1 MSRQSFPVR
10 SLRNLVMQDD
20 KQAVQTNFIRKI
32 IESDLDNNPDFPR
45 IMTRFPPE
53 PNGYL
58 HIGHAKSICLNFGL
72 ADEFGGLCNLRFD
85 DTNPEKENTE
95 YVESIK
101 QDVNW
106 LGYDWEDRLYFAS
119 NYFQKLYDFAV
130 ELIKSDKAYVDELS
144 GDEIHEYRGT
154 LTEPGKDSPW
164 RNRDIQESLDLF
176 ARMKQGEF
184 DEGAYVLR
192 AKIDMN
198 SPNMNMRDPVLYRI
212 RKAEHHRTGDEW
224 KIYPMYDY
232 AHCLSDALENIT
244 HSVCTLE
251 FEDHRAL
258 YDWVIDNLDTP
269 SRPHQYEFARLN
281 LDYTVLSKR
290 KLISLVNDG
299 FVSGWDDPRMPTI
312 SGFRRR
318 GFTASSIRKFCEV
331 IGVTKNDTRIDPVV
345 IETVLR
351 DELGETSER
360 RMAVLDPLK
369 VVIENYP
376 DTTEQLEAMNHP
388 QKPEMGTRKVPFSK
402 TLYIDKD
409 DFMEDAPKKFFRLS
423 PGREVRLKYAYLITC
438 TDVIKNDQGEVIELR
453 CSYDPDSRGGNAP
466 DGRKVKGTIHWVAEE
481 GAVEAEVRLFDH
493 LFSSA
498 IPDKQ
503 QDWQADINQDSMK
516 VLTRC
521 LLEPSLASIENDQR
535 FQFERLGYF
544 CADNVDHRNDAP
556 VFNRIVTLR
565 DTWAKVSKGK

>member
-1 MSRQSFPVR
+1 
-10 SLRNLVMQDD
+10 MQDD
-20 KQAVQTNFIRKI
+20 KQPVQTNFIRKI
-32 IESDLDNNPDFPR
+32 IESDLDNNPNFPE
-45 IMTRFPPE
+45 IITRFPPE

-72 ADEFGGLCNLRFD
+72 AKEFGGLCNLRFD

-101 QDVNW
+101 QDVKW

-119 NYFQKLYDFAV
+119 DYFQKLYDFAV
-130 ELIKSDKAYVDELS
+130 ELIKHDKAYVDGLS
-144 GDEIHEYRGT
+144 GEEIHEYRGT
-154 LTEPGKDSPW
+154 LTEPGKNSPW
-164 RNRDIQESLDLF
+164 RNREIQENLDLF
-176 ARMKQGEF
+176 ERMRNGEF
-184 DEGAYVLR
+184 DEGSYVLR
-192 AKIDMN
+192 AKIDMR
-198 SPNMNMRDPVLYRI
+198 SPNINMRDPVLYRI
-212 RKAEHHRTGDEW
+212 RKAAHHRTGDKW

-232 AHCLSDALENIT
+232 AHCLSDALEYIT

-258 YDWVIDNLDTP
+258 YDWIIDNLQTP
-269 SRPHQYEFARLN
+269 SRPYQYEFARLN

-290 KLISLVNDG
+290 KLISLVNEG
-299 FVSGWDDPRMPTI
+299 FVNGWDDPRMPTI

-318 GFTASSIRKFCEV
+318 GFTSSSIRKFCEV

-351 DELGETSER
+351 DELGETTQR

-388 QKPEMGTRKVPFSK
+388 QKPEMGTRKIPFSK
-402 TLYIDKD
+402 TVYIEKD

-438 TDVIKNDQGEVIELR
+438 TDVIKNDQGEIIELR
-453 CSYDPDSRGGNAP
+453 CNYDPDSRGGNSP
-466 DGRKVKGTIHWVAEE
+466 DGRKVKGTIHWVAED
-481 GAVEAEVRLFDH
+481 GAVEAEVRLFDRM
-493 LFSSA
+493 FTSA
-498 IPDKQ
+498 MPDKEE
-503 QDWQADINQDSMK
+503 DWRADFNDDSKQINNTS
-516 VLTRC
+516 
-521 LLEPSLASIENDQR
+521 LLEPSLKTADKAER

-544 CADNVDHRNDAP
+544 CADSVDHSSESP

-565 DTWAKVSKGK
+565 DTWAKVSKAR